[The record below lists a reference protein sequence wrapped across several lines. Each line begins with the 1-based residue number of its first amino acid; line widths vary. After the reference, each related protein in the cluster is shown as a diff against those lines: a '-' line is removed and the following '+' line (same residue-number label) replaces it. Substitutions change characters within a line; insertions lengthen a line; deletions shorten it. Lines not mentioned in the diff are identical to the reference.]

1 MCGYHNNRG
10 GLIALLLVSLY
21 PIVGTIGSTMAA
33 QAGVSLSGAAVPF
46 YFVFLLGSTPLM
58 PVMAAA
64 NLTRLYGVELLAV
77 FIAQS
82 ILIVAVWFAAR
93 AWRRMK
99 KKLGIDEKADNAV
112 KVS

>member
-1 MCGYHNNRG
+1 
-10 GLIALLLVSLY
+10 
-21 PIVGTIGSTMAA
+21 
-33 QAGVSLSGAAVPF
+33 
-46 YFVFLLGSTPLM
+46 M

-112 KVS
+112 KVCLLYTSRCV